1 MNKFFPDSDTG
12 VFYTFSW
19 DRKNSSSYSGSY
31 RRMDPGDISAG
42 SDSLDLKRIKNRFSA
57 VLKDNLADELCYKTT
72 IIGPHRD
79 DLMIVFDGKDIRYFG
94 SQGQQRVAAICLRLF
109 ELEMLKKK
117 LNKKPVLLLDDV
129 LSELDEEREGVLL
142 KVINKKFQTFIT
154 TAGRDVPDRKDTDA
168 VEKFSIVDN
177 MVKKVF

>member
-1 MNKFFPDSDTG
+1 
-12 VFYTFSW
+12 
-19 DRKNSSSYSGSY
+19 
-31 RRMDPGDISAG
+31 
-42 SDSLDLKRIKNRFSA
+42 
-57 VLKDNLADELCYKTT
+57 
-72 IIGPHRD
+72 
-79 DLMIVFDGKDIRYFG
+79 MIVFDGKDIRYFG

-154 TAGRDVPDRKDTDA
+154 TADRDVPDRKDADA